1 MRRRPLHVAQVFTF
15 KSLSQIKSLLSHAV
29 ICDWPVKIGCSFMGR
44 PTIALAIVGMSENF
58 SVIMTTISIVVV
70 KLNFKIYIY
79 NTIVTS
85 AHESTL

>member
-1 MRRRPLHVAQVFTF
+1 
-15 KSLSQIKSLLSHAV
+15 
-29 ICDWPVKIGCSFMGR
+29 MG
-44 PTIALAIVGMSENF
+44 TIALAIVGMSENF
-58 SVIMTTISIVVV
+58 SVIITTISIVVV